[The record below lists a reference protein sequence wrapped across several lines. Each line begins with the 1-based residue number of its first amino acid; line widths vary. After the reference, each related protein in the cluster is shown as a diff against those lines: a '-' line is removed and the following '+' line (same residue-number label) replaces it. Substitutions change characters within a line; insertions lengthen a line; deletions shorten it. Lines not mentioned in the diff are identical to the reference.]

1 MPWAY
6 SSIDP
11 YISNILKKTKKTK
24 KNHREYTKMLSKRI
38 LISLPLLLSILSSY
52 ALADPLNPQIVGR
65 AAPPPE
71 AAPNAETFQ
80 KLLNE
85 VDPPALHSLLHE
97 HSPKKFA
104 HGMFREDRVAVEA
117 IHRESPALAESIV
130 SLAKRQ
136 AVTNGTAQS
145 SPPSP
150 AATSTTPD
158 VLNPSASNPN
168 QISNTARVNPL
179 ASPAVGSISS
189 TTSAPD
195 SASATTTTAP
205 APSSAVAS
213 VTQSPAKT
221 SSSTAG
227 QGSTITNSF
236 GVLVVTTIG
245 GSSRT
250 VASVPSN
257 QNSSS
262 KISATTT
269 VPARTS
275 VTVHTS
281 TLSNGSQSLVTQ
293 ITVFGSS
300 VLGPTPTGT
309 AGVQES
315 STLAPSLQ
323 SGAAARTGSAM
334 KAVLCLFGGA
344 LGVAVLM

>member
-1 MPWAY
+1 
-6 SSIDP
+6 
-11 YISNILKKTKKTK
+11 
-24 KNHREYTKMLSKRI
+24 MLSKRI
-38 LISLPLLLSILSSY
+38 LVSLPLLLSILSTD
-52 ALADPLNPQIVGR
+52 ALADPLNPQIVER
-65 AAPPPE
+65 AARPPE

-117 IHRESPALAESIV
+117 IHRENPALAESIV

-145 SPPSP
+145 SPASP
-150 AATSTTPD
+150 AAPSTTPD

-168 QISNTARVNPL
+168 QISNTARVTPL
-179 ASPAVGSISS
+179 ASPAVSFISS
-189 TTSAPD
+189 STSAQD
-195 SASATTTTAP
+195 SASATTTTTAP
-205 APSSAVAS
+205 APSSAAPS

-221 SSSTAG
+221 PSSTAG

-250 VASVPSN
+250 VASVPST

-275 VTVHTS
+275 VAVHTS

-309 AGVQES
+309 AGVSES
-315 STLAPSLQ
+315 STLPPSLQ
-323 SGAAARTGSAM
+323 SGAAARTGSPM
-334 KAVLCLFGGA
+334 KVLLCLFGGA
-344 LGVAVLM
+344 LSVAVLM

>member
-1 MPWAY
+1 MLWAY

-11 YISNILKKTKKTK
+11 YQTSVKK
-24 KNHREYTKMLSKRI
+24 KNHKGYTKMLSKRI
-38 LISLPLLLSILSSY
+38 LVSLPLLLFILPSY
-52 ALADPLNPQIVGR
+52 SLQVGER
-65 AAPPPE
+65 EAPPE

-85 VDPPALHSLLHE
+85 VDPPALHLLLHE

-117 IHRESPALAESIV
+117 IHREDPPLAESIV

-136 AVTNGTAQS
+136 GVTNGTAQS
-145 SPPSP
+145 SPASP
-150 AATSTTPD
+150 AAPSTTPA
-158 VLNPSASNPN
+158 VLNPY
-168 QISNTARVNPL
+168 QISNTARVTPF

-195 SASATTTTAP
+195 SATATTTTAP
-205 APSSAVAS
+205 APSSAAPS
-213 VTQSPAKT
+213 ITQSNAKT

-227 QGSTITNSF
+227 QGSTITNSH
-236 GVLVVTTIG
+236 GVLVVTTIS
-245 GSSRT
+245 GSSIT
-250 VASVPSN
+250 VASNPLTQV
-257 QNSSS
+257 SSS

-275 VTVHTS
+275 VAVRTS

-293 ITVFGSS
+293 ITVFSAS
-300 VLGPTPTGT
+300 VPGASPT
-309 AGVQES
+309 VQES

-323 SGAAARTGSAM
+323 PGAAARTGSVM

-344 LGVAVLM
+344 LGLAVLM

>member
-1 MPWAY
+1 
-6 SSIDP
+6 
-11 YISNILKKTKKTK
+11 
-24 KNHREYTKMLSKRI
+24 MLSKRI
-38 LISLPLLLSILSSY
+38 LVSLPLLLFILPSY
-52 ALADPLNPQIVGR
+52 SLQVVEREA
-65 AAPPPE
+65 PPE

-85 VDPPALHSLLHE
+85 VDPPALHLLLHE

-117 IHRESPALAESIV
+117 IHREDPPLAESIV

-136 AVTNGTAQS
+136 GVTNGTAQS
-145 SPPSP
+145 SPASP
-150 AATSTTPD
+150 ATPSTTPA
-158 VLNPSASNPN
+158 VLNPLASNPN
-168 QISNTARVNPL
+168 QISNTARVIPF
-179 ASPAVGSISS
+179 ASPAVGP

-195 SASATTTTAP
+195 SATATTTTAP
-205 APSSAVAS
+205 APSSAAPS
-213 VTQSPAKT
+213 ITQSNAKT

-250 VASVPSN
+250 VASNPLTQV
-257 QNSSS
+257 SSS

-275 VTVHTS
+275 VAVRTS

-293 ITVFGSS
+293 ITVFSAS
-300 VLGPTPTGT
+300 VLGASPT
-309 AGVQES
+309 VQES

-323 SGAAARTGSAM
+323 PGAAARTGSVM

-344 LGVAVLM
+344 LVLAVLM

>member
-1 MPWAY
+1 
-6 SSIDP
+6 
-11 YISNILKKTKKTK
+11 
-24 KNHREYTKMLSKRI
+24 MLSKRI
-38 LISLPLLLSILSSY
+38 LVSLPLLLFILPSY
-52 ALADPLNPQIVGR
+52 SLQVVEREA
-65 AAPPPE
+65 PPE

-85 VDPPALHSLLHE
+85 VDPPALHLLLHE

-117 IHRESPALAESIV
+117 IHREDPPLAESIV

-136 AVTNGTAQS
+136 GVTNGTVQS
-145 SPPSP
+145 SPASP
-150 AATSTTPD
+150 AAPSTTPA
-158 VLNPSASNPN
+158 VLNPLASNPN
-168 QISNTARVNPL
+168 QISNTARVTPF
-179 ASPAVGSISS
+179 ASPAVGLISS

-195 SASATTTTAP
+195 SATATTTTAP
-205 APSSAVAS
+205 APSSAAPS
-213 VTQSPAKT
+213 ITQSNAKT

-245 GSSRT
+245 GSSPT
-250 VASVPSN
+250 VASNPLTQV
-257 QNSSS
+257 SSS

-275 VTVHTS
+275 VAVRTS

-293 ITVFGSS
+293 ITVFSAS
-300 VLGPTPTGT
+300 VLGANPT
-309 AGVQES
+309 VQES

-323 SGAAARTGSAM
+323 PGAAARTGSVM

-344 LGVAVLM
+344 LGLAVLM

>member
-1 MPWAY
+1 
-6 SSIDP
+6 
-11 YISNILKKTKKTK
+11 
-24 KNHREYTKMLSKRI
+24 MLSKRI
-38 LISLPLLLSILSSY
+38 LVSFPLLLSILPFY
-52 ALADPLNPQIVGR
+52 ALADPLNPQIVER
-65 AAPPPE
+65 EAPLE
-71 AAPNAETFQ
+71 VAPNAETFQ

-85 VDPPALHSLLHE
+85 VDPPALHLLLHE

-117 IHRESPALAESIV
+117 IHREDPPLAESIV

-145 SPPSP
+145 SPASP
-150 AATSTTPD
+150 AAPSTTPD
-158 VLNPSASNPN
+158 VLNPLASNPN
-168 QISNTARVNPL
+168 QISNTARVTPL

-189 TTSAPD
+189 TTGAPD
-195 SASATTTTAP
+195 SATATTTTAP
-205 APSSAVAS
+205 APSSAEPSSAGPS
-213 VTQSPAKT
+213 STQSPAKT

-236 GVLVVTTIG
+236 GVLIVTTIG

-250 VASVPSN
+250 VTSVPLT
-257 QNSSS
+257 QVSSS

-275 VTVHTS
+275 VEVRTS
-281 TLSNGSQSLVTQ
+281 TLSNGSQSPITQ
-293 ITVFGSS
+293 LTVFSAS

-309 AGVQES
+309 QES

-323 SGAAARTGSAM
+323 PGAAARTGNVM

-344 LGVAVLM
+344 LGVAALM